1 MNLLAKRENEV
12 PAELEKVFPGVDEL
26 VRSFF
31 GKFIEPGSGLLRSSV
46 FDSRWETEV
55 KDDAVKVRIAC
66 PGCRKYFMRLKNNTD
81 ICSGCTIGAGA
92 VVSTLFAL
100 IIGFGAYFVGA
111 LYKYYEVDITFFLNS
126 KGISP
131 AVTDY
136 YIPVMLYKVIPTGLI
151 GIIAVL
157 IYTDVYLPE
166 TPSYANIIVIVI

>member
-66 PGCRKYFMRLKNNTD
+66 PGCRKCDFNLEIVGD
-81 ICSGCTIGAGA
+81 ILNFTMQQSQECRDAQCRKRYIFRERSFAEYEESIKLPVPVKGAEAHATYKDG
-92 VVSTLFAL
+92 
-100 IIGFGAYFVGA
+100 II
-111 LYKYYEVDITFFLNS
+111 EI
-126 KGISP
+126 
-131 AVTDY
+131 
-136 YIPVMLYKVIPTGLI
+136 VIPRDLAGKNPARTI
-151 GIIAVL
+151 KVHC
-157 IYTDVYLPE
+157 E
-166 TPSYANIIVIVI
+166 K